1 MLMLSLDDAVNVAK
15 QLVINEMDDEE
26 IIRTEL
32 EQKAWIPSKYD
43 EPVRVL
49 AGMIGAIT
57 PAEIT
62 EQILANKLGDWC
74 EKVQAVMNIAL
85 MQITREQP
93 TIEPEPKWIP
103 CSERL
108 PEAGSWAIWCSNKGI
123 IQVARWKID
132 AIDHFFPSQGFFQLD
147 DAVAWMPLPEPY
159 KESEE

>member
-1 MLMLSLDDAVNVAK
+1 MLMISLDDAVKVAK

-85 MQITREQP
+85 MQITRVE
-93 TIEPEPKWIP
+93 E
-103 CSERL
+103 
-108 PEAGSWAIWCSNKGI
+108 EA
-123 IQVARWKID
+123 
-132 AIDHFFPSQGFFQLD
+132 
-147 DAVAWMPLPEPY
+147 
-159 KESEE
+159 